1 MTYVETLDIKKGID
15 NQYQTNTTNNHI
27 DQKYTVDVMEYSIP
41 YQTWERTTI
50 PEKDKYLW

>member
-1 MTYVETLDIKKGID
+1 MTYVETLNIKKGID

-27 DQKYTVDVMEYSIP
+27 DQKYTVDVMEYSIS